1 MAVRSKTGAARI
13 EHQPGP
19 PKLTSQGKARTQSA
33 GMAVKTTRAGPLNWP
48 WRSHPAQYNIS
59 LQRRADYSIT
69 LQFKDSTDAA
79 INLTGWTVEAQA
91 WNESRST
98 KYADFTVTYTNRS
111 TGTIAIALT
120 DEQTALF
127 PNEAYYDVLLTNP
140 SGLKEYYL
148 EGIIYVSEG
157 YTG

>member
-1 MAVRSKTGAARI
+1 MAIS
-13 EHQPGP
+13 PG
-19 PKLTSQGKARTQSA
+19 
-33 GMAVKTTRAGPLNWP
+33 
-48 WRSHPAQYNIS
+48 QYNIS
-59 LQRRADYSIT
+59 LQRRADYSVT

-79 INLTGWTVEAQA
+79 INLTGFTVQAQA
-91 WNESRST
+91 WNENRTT
-98 KYADFTVTYTNRS
+98 KFADFTVTYTSRS

-127 PNEAYYDVLLTNP
+127 PNEAYYDVLLTDP

-157 YTG
+157 YTA